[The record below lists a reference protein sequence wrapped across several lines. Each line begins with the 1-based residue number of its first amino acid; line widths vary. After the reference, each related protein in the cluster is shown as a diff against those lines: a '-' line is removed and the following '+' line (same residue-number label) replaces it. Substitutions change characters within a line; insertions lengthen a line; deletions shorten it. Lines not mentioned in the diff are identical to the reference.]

1 MTSTSVRNDQTI
13 LELAMSSKNVAS
25 DMVPVERT
33 LLVIGSKNAGKTSL
47 IYSFF
52 DKNEKPKP
60 TLALEYSF
68 ARRSGKS
75 LTKDICHVWE
85 LGGGLV
91 FKDLLSVIVQK
102 TRGRR
107 LSVVLVLDL
116 SKPDVLWNTM
126 EMLLEE
132 VKVHLGNVL
141 DVEEY
146 NQINVKNIED
156 KKFMSPLPIPVM
168 IVGSKYDVYQ
178 NFEPAKKRVLCQ
190 CLRYV
195 AHTYGAS
202 LIFYGVNDTVLVKVS
217 KEMMSHYGFGTPYPK
232 NHIYDSNKALLV
244 PAGTDCFEKIDNL
257 NEAGSIR
264 SMHKYKNT
272 FVSAFKQ
279 ISIESGTH
287 ALNTDNADPLNDTNY
302 ADPLIDET
310 LKKKQEVCDK
320 NISTTQCTYYYNNTM
335 YSMTKSVFII

>member
-1 MTSTSVRNDQTI
+1 MTSTSQRNGQTI
-13 LELAMSSKNVAS
+13 LELAVSSKSVTS
-25 DMVPVERT
+25 DMVSVERT

-116 SKPDVLWNTM
+116 SKPDILWNTM

-132 VKVHLGNVL
+132 IKTHLENVPEI
-141 DVEEY
+141 EEY
-146 NQINVKNIED
+146 NQINVKNVED
-156 KKFMSPLPIPVM
+156 KKYMSPLPIPLM

-202 LIFYGVNDTVLVKVS
+202 LFFYGVNDAVLVKIS

-232 NHIYDSNKALLV
+232 NHIYDSNKPLVV
-244 PAGTDCFEKIDNL
+244 PAGSDCFDKIDNH

-264 SMHKYKNT
+264 SMHKYRSVFASN
-272 FVSAFKQ
+272 FKQ
-279 ISIESGTH
+279 MTLESGTH
-287 ALNTDNADPLNDTNY
+287 ASSTDNTDPLNDPNY
-302 ADPLIDET
+302 ADPLIDES
-310 LKKKQEVCDK
+310 LKKKQEELKLFVDNYEKFLNTGNTK
-320 NISTTQCTYYYNNTM
+320 NTSQQ
-335 YSMTKSVFII
+335 V

>member
-1 MTSTSVRNDQTI
+1 MTITIINGQTI
-13 LELAMSSKNVAS
+13 LELAMSSKNFAS
-25 DMVPVERT
+25 DMVPAERT
-33 LLVIGSKNAGKTSL
+33 LLVIGSKDAGKTSL
-47 IYSFF
+47 IHSFF

-60 TLALEYSF
+60 TLALEYYF

-116 SKPDVLWNTM
+116 SKPDILWNTM

-132 VKVHLGNVL
+132 VKVHLENVL
-141 DVEEY
+141 DIEEY

-156 KKFMSPLPIPVM
+156 KKFMSPLPIPLM

-195 AHTYGAS
+195 AHTWGAS
-202 LIFYGVNDTVLVKVS
+202 LIFYSVNDTILVKVS

-244 PAGTDCFEKIDNL
+244 PAGFDCFEKIDNL

-264 SMHKYKNT
+264 SMHKYKNI
-272 FVSAFKQ
+272 FVSNFKQ

-287 ALNTDNADPLNDTNY
+287 ASSKENTDPLNDTNY
-302 ADPLIDET
+302 ADPLIDES
-310 LKKKQEVCDK
+310 LRKKQEELKLFVDNYEKFLNTENTK
-320 NISTTQCTYYYNNTM
+320 NTS
-335 YSMTKSVFII
+335 